1 MSVFSRKK
9 GEKPAAGTGP
19 GSGSQTDAGAEGGA
33 GTGSADGLPAALDRD
48 LAASPEH
55 IAILNRVLTATRG
68 PYEVQELLELLV
80 KEIVDAVGARWG
92 TIKLKAEEGDVVHT
106 MIRRPGI
113 RAGTVPRTIE
123 NTAFFL
129 VMGSGE
135 PLMVENLTSDSRFP
149 PDISEEHALGN
160 LLAVPIQRRG
170 DKIGV
175 LILVGPAERSFSSGD
190 ISLAGLLAGEAGSL
204 IENARLLEEAMERRA
219 MEKER
224 QLAEDVWRKFLPD
237 EIPSVEGFEIAAS
250 CMPASRIGGDYY
262 DVIRMHD
269 GRTLVALGDVSG
281 SGMPAALL
289 MSNLQAALRMSVA
302 SDGDPAQI
310 VAQIN
315 KHICSTTDTSHF
327 ATLFLGI
334 MDAGARTLAWVN
346 AGHNPPF
353 LFQAGGACEE
363 LEATGIPVGFVADST
378 YESRSTQLSPGD
390 RLMVLSDGITEA
402 FNASEEMFGDD
413 RVKNLVSDQGQI
425 NSADLVTH
433 ILGAVDE
440 WCAGSTAYTDDRTIV
455 IVSCCC
461 EE

>member
-9 GEKPAAGTGP
+9 GEEPDTGPDPGTGAKTEVESKAGSDIGP
-19 GSGSQTDAGAEGGA
+19 G
-33 GTGSADGLPAALDRD
+33 
-48 LAASPEH
+48 ASPEH

-80 KEIVDAVGARWG
+80 TEIVDAVGARWG

-106 MIRRPGI
+106 MIRRSGI

-135 PLMVENLTSDSRFP
+135 TLQVDDLTGDTRFP
-149 PDISEEHALGN
+149 PDVSKDERVGS
-160 LLAVPIQRRG
+160 LLAVPIDYRG
-170 DKIGV
+170 EKIGV
-175 LILVGPAERSFSSGD
+175 LILVGSDDRSFTD
-190 ISLAGLLAGEAGSL
+190 DDNTLASLLASEAGSL

-224 QLAEDVWRKFLPD
+224 QLAEEVWRKFLPS
-237 EIPSVEGFEIAAS
+237 EIPAVEGFEIAA
-250 CMPASRIGGDYY
+250 CCTPASRIGGDYY
-262 DVIRMHD
+262 DVISLPD
-269 GRTLVALGDVSG
+269 GRTLVTLGDVSG

-302 SDGDPAQI
+302 ADGDPAQI

-315 KHICSTTDTSHF
+315 QHICSTTDTSRF

-334 MDAGARTLAWVN
+334 VDPGSRTLSWVN

-353 LFQAGGACEE
+353 LFHDSGSCEE
-363 LEATGIPVGFVADST
+363 LEATGIPVGFVADAV
-378 YESRSTQLSPGD
+378 YESSTTTLAPGD

-413 RVKNLVSDQGQI
+413 RVK
-425 NSADLVTH
+425 DLVGSKGSIASDDLVKE

-440 WCAGSTAYTDDRTIV
+440 WCTGSTAYTDDRTIV
-455 IVSCCC
+455 ILQCCG
-461 EE
+461 E